1 MPVGQDEKAAV
12 VDDQLQAAIA
22 LAKVPTDPIVTHG
35 ALEGRGG
42 KAQQRYPFF
51 PPGGNVPERLADL
64 RQSSQVVVLSHEFL
78 VALLVAGAN
87 GPDNDLTQVQG
98 SIPCEAPQIF
108 PVLPPGA
115 YNAAGKLS
123 RASYNRLRLRALGHR
138 NEFTLG
144 RTRPRR
150 TASESACS
158 PISSR
163 TSRCSSSPGKA
174 SPRFTSASKGAR
186 RKRSR
191 R

>member
-1 MPVGQDEKAAV
+1 MPVGQDEKASV

-138 NEFTLG
+138 NEFTLHL
-144 RTRPRR
+144 RVEPLD
-150 TASESACS
+150 
-158 PISSR
+158 
-163 TSRCSSSPGKA
+163 SRC
-174 SPRFTSASKGAR
+174 RVR
-186 RKRSR
+186 RSHPHKPELG
-191 R
+191 